1 MSLLLR
7 NNIHICKMQI
17 NINLK
22 KSLLIACV
30 LFCSYIGF
38 AQSEFV
44 VQSSGKGLYINHV
57 VSAKENFYS
66 IGRIY
71 SISPKDIAAFNS
83 LDMSNGL
90 SVGQAVQIPLNS
102 TNFTQSTQKGQPV
115 YYVVGDKEGLYR
127 VSVNNNKVSLDNLRK
142 WNGLSGDAISTGQ
155 KLIVGYINAE
165 ATEATPTNTAVA
177 PKPEPVAQKQ
187 EQAAPTNQQEKAVV
201 KSEPH
206 IDRPI
211 ENVVQKPAPAPAP
224 KPVAVSSNGAVVS
237 GAGYFKNQF
246 DLQTKKY
253 PVSKDETVTSG
264 IFKTTSGWQ
273 DGKYYALMDA
283 IEPGT
288 IIRITNPVNGKAIF
302 AKVLGE
308 MSGIRQNSGLSV
320 RISNAAASVLEVSE
334 TEKFIVKVNY

>member
-1 MSLLLR
+1 
-7 NNIHICKMQI
+7 MQI
-17 NINLK
+17 DIKLK
-22 KSLLIACV
+22 KSLLIAFV

-38 AQSEFV
+38 AQNGFE

-83 LDMSNGL
+83 LDMSSGL
-90 SVGQAVQIPLNS
+90 SVGQAVQIPLNN
-102 TNFTQSTQKGQPV
+102 TNFTQTAQKGQPV

-155 KLIVGYINAE
+155 KLIVGYINADG
-165 ATEATPTNTAVA
+165 TAAAPSNGVTA
-177 PKPEPVAQKQ
+177 PKPEP
-187 EQAAPTNQQEKAVV
+187 AAPKAEPVAAKPEPAAASKQPEKEVV

-206 IDRPI
+206 IERPV
-211 ENVVQKPAPAPAP
+211 EPAVQKPAPVT
-224 KPVAVSSNGAVVS
+224 KPVTVSSTGASVS
-237 GAGYFKNQF
+237 GAGYFKNQY
-246 DLQTKKY
+246 DLQIKKF

-273 DGKYYALMDA
+273 DGKYYALMDG

-288 IIRITNPVNGKAIF
+288 IIRVTNPVNGKSIF

-320 RISNAAASVLEVSE
+320 RISNAAHSVLEVAE
-334 TEKFIVKVNY
+334 TEKFIVKINY